1 VNIAGE
7 ILRTMRPHQWVKNL
21 FVMAPLVFA
30 KRADDPSLLLSAVLA
45 FFLFS
50 FLSGCVYLLN
60 DIVDVESDRAH
71 PTKCNRPIAAG
82 RLPLK
87 AAKMAL
93 AGLLLATVSGAFAL
107 SIEFAAIG
115 MAYFTLNVGY
125 SFALKHVPFVDVLI
139 IASGFILRL
148 LGGAY
153 AIDVPLSV
161 WLGVCTF
168 LLAMYLGLG
177 KRKHELLAVHE
188 KGGKTRKVLARYDV
202 KMVRLTMV
210 VLAFATTGAYAA
222 YTLLGETAAMFNPRD
237 LVWTIPFVLVGLWRF
252 NSLTGRAEQ
261 GRSPTDLMLKDVPFL
276 ANLAA
281 WGITIIFL
289 VYQG

>member
-1 VNIAGE
+1 
-7 ILRTMRPHQWVKNL
+7 MRPHQWVKNL

-30 KRADDPSLLLSAVLA
+30 KRADDPMLLFSALCA

-60 DIVDVESDRAH
+60 DIVDVESDKAH
-71 PTKCNRPIAAG
+71 PTKCKRPIAAG

-87 AAKMAL
+87 TAKLAL
-93 AGLLLATVSGAFAL
+93 AGLLLGTVSAAFVL

-161 WLGVCTF
+161 WLGACTF

-177 KRKHELLAVHE
+177 KRKHELLAVYD
-188 KGGKTRKVLARYDV
+188 KGGKTRKVLARYDIA
-202 KMVRLTMV
+202 KVRVTMV
-210 VLAFATTGAYAA
+210 ILALATTGAYAA

-237 LVWTIPFVLVGLWRF
+237 LVWTIPFVLIGLGRF
-252 NSLTGRAEQ
+252 NMLTGRAEE
-261 GRSPTDLMLKDVPFL
+261 GRSPTDLMLKDLPFL

-281 WGITIIFL
+281 WGAAVIFL
-289 VYQG
+289 VYQA

>member
-1 VNIAGE
+1 MSLAGE
-7 ILRTMRPHQWVKNL
+7 ILKTLRPHQWVKNL

-30 KRADDPSLLLSAVLA
+30 KRADDVEMLVSAVSA
-45 FFLFS
+45 FGLFS
-50 FLSGCVYLLN
+50 LLSGCVYLLN

-71 PTKCNRPIAAG
+71 PTKCHRPIAAG

-87 AAKMAL
+87 GAKMAL
-93 AGLLLATVSGAFAL
+93 AGLLLATVGSSFAL

-125 SFALKHVPFVDVLI
+125 SFALKHVPFVDVII

-148 LGGAY
+148 LGGAF
-153 AIDVPLSV
+153 AIDVPLSI
-161 WLGVCTF
+161 WLGACTF
-168 LLAMYLGLG
+168 LLASYLGLG
-177 KRKHELLAVHE
+177 KRKHELLAVHKE
-188 KGGKTRKVLARYDV
+188 GSKTRKVLARYDLP
-202 KMVRLTMV
+202 KVRVTMMI
-210 VLAFATTGAYAA
+210 LAALTTGAYAA

-237 LVWTIPFVLVGLWRF
+237 LVWTIPFVLIGLIRF
-252 NSLTGRAEQ
+252 HMLTERSEQ

-276 ANLAA
+276 ANLVA
-281 WGITIIFL
+281 WGVAAVFL